1 MRGIRR
7 EPFVQAASSSIAL
20 ELPFLFCSLI
30 PSPPAWRNWQTRWTQ
45 NPVLARV
52 CGFDPL
58 RRHTSRTAY
67 YEGKLIKYYKQRIRT
82 IAHENAQ
89 IHNLF
94 VNNSSTKKTV
104 TALFGR
110 RCS

>member
-7 EPFVQAASSSIAL
+7 EPFVQAASSSLAL

-45 NPVLARV
+45 NPVIARS

-58 RRHTSRTAY
+58 RRHALAPMF
-67 YEGKLIKYYKQRIRT
+67 YEGKSGVIVTNLTLHRRARKRTDSLFIR
-82 IAHENAQ
+82 Q
-89 IHNLF
+89 LF
-94 VNNSSTKKTV
+94 VN
-104 TALFGR
+104 
-110 RCS
+110 